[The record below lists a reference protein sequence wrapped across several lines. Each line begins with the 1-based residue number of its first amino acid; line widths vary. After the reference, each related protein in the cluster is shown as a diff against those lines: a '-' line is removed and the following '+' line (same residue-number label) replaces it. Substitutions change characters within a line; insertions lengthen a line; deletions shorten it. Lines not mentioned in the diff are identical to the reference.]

1 MAPVFAAFLGLLA
14 MLVLVIGVVAWS
26 MPAGPW
32 LVGAGAAIFLAC
44 ATVIWRAVSRQGDA
58 R

>member
-1 MAPVFAAFLGLLA
+1 MAPVFAAFLGLLSL
-14 MLVLVIGVVAWS
+14 LVLVIGVVAWS

-32 LVGAGAAIFLAC
+32 LVGVGTAIFLAC
-44 ATVIWRAVSRQGDA
+44 ATVISRAVSSQGDA